1 MGSSNNRRAHPE
13 KGSGRDE
20 EMKNVYVVGGDRM
33 VIDMFERRGWTCWYS
48 APEVCQEVTGYMPDL
63 ICFTGGADINPALYG
78 QEPSP
83 KLGRINQTRDDQEV
97 MIFEMFKNKVP
108 MVGICRGGQLLNVLN
123 GGSMIQH
130 IEGHLWGDREV
141 IFQEGEEPFPR
152 MKLREDHHQGMISA
166 IDGMI
171 LAFDPR
177 DQNQEIILYEKTSC
191 LCFQAHPEWDHGDTE
206 QVFFDHLLGCLG

>member
-1 MGSSNNRRAHPE
+1 
-13 KGSGRDE
+13 
-20 EMKNVYVVGGDRM
+20 MKNVYVVGGDRM
-33 VIDMFERRGWTCWYS
+33 VIDMFERRDWTCWYS

-83 KLGRINQTRDDQEV
+83 KLGRINQVRDDQEV

-123 GGSMIQH
+123 GGSMVQH

-141 IFQEGEEPFPR
+141 KTILGTFL
-152 MKLREDHHQGMISA
+152 LREDHHQGMVV
-166 IDGMI
+166 GPEGK
-171 LAFDPR
+171 LWGFDSR
-177 DQNQEIILYEKTSC
+177 DETPEIIFYEKTMC
-191 LCFQAHPEWDHGDTE
+191 LCFQAHPEWDDDNTE
-206 QVFFDHLLGCLG
+206 ETFFDFLNEAGFIIS